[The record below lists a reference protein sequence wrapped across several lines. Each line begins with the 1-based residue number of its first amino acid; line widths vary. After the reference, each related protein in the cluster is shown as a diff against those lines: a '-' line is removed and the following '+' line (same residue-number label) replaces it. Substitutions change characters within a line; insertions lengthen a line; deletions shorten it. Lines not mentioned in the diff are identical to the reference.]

1 MAEQARPTRDDLLV
15 MAYVDDELADE
26 QRKSLEDRL
35 EHEPE
40 LARQVA
46 SYRKLAVLAEQVAPP
61 EPLDREWE
69 RLRAEP
75 SHRAGVGLGW
85 TLLLSGLAVGVI
97 GLAIWVLASDLQFW
111 AKFTCL
117 VPSAGFLILLWLRWR
132 DRQRLLPFDPYT
144 EVKR

>member
-26 QRKSLEDRL
+26 QRGALEERL
-35 EHEPE
+35 AHEPE

-46 SYRKLAVLAEQVAPP
+46 TYRKLAVLAEQIAPP
-61 EPLDREWE
+61 EPQDHEWE

-75 SHRAGVGLGW
+75 LHRAGAGLGW
-85 TLLLSGLAVGVI
+85 TFLLSGLAVGVA
-97 GLAIWVLASDLQFW
+97 GLATWVLASDLQVW

-132 DRQRLLPFDPYT
+132 DRQRLLPLDPYT